1 VTGRRALLLAG
12 AAAGFACRTARAQP
26 ARWAPE
32 RPVRLVV
39 PFPPGGPTD
48 LVARP
53 LAQRLGE
60 ALGQPVVVEN
70 RGGAGGNLGAEA
82 VAKAARDGHTLLL
95 SNVGVLAVNKTL
107 YRRLAFDPERD
118 FAPVALVAGAPVA
131 LVVGAAV
138 PARDVAEFVAWTRA
152 QPAPVPYGTAGPGSP
167 GHLAGEVFRSL
178 TGAALA
184 HLPYRGSAPALQDLA
199 AGHIPA
205 MFDPV
210 QSPLAQIQAGRVR
223 ALALSAPARSPA
235 LPEVPTM
242 AEAGLPG
249 HSMVAWWAVVA
260 PAGTPAAAVARLAA
274 EIARI
279 DAMPDWGASLARQG
293 ISPML
298 RGPEEL
304 TAFLRA
310 ESERWGQAVRDSG
323 ATAE

>member
-1 VTGRRALLLAG
+1 VTARRALLAG
-12 AAAGFACRTARAQP
+12 AAGLTWAVLGRAQGWP
-26 ARWAPE
+26 D

-53 LAQRLGE
+53 LAQRLTE
-60 ALGQPVVVEN
+60 ALGQPVIVEN

-82 VAKAARDGHTLLL
+82 VAKAPPDGHTLLL
-95 SNVGVLAVNKTL
+95 SNVGVLAVNRFL
-107 YRRLAFDPERD
+107 YRSLAFDPERD

-131 LVVGAAV
+131 LVVHRDV
-138 PARDVAEFVAWTRA
+138 PARSVAEFVAWTRA
-152 QPAPVPYGTAGPGSP
+152 QPGPVPYGSAGAGSP

-210 QSPLAQIQAGRVR
+210 QSPLGQIQAGRVR
-223 ALALSAPARSPA
+223 ALALSAPQRSQA

-242 AEAGLPG
+242 AEAGVPG
-249 HSMVAWWAVVA
+249 HTMVAWWSVVA
-260 PAGTPAAAVARLAA
+260 PATTPAPVIARLAT

-279 DAMPDWGASLARQG
+279 GAAPDWQAALARQG

-298 RGPEEL
+298 RGPAEL
-304 TAFLRA
+304 SAFLRA
-310 ESERWGQAVRDSG
+310 EAERWGAAVRASG
-323 ATAE
+323 ATAD